1 MSVVM
6 PTSAFKLW
14 RWC

>member
-14 RWC
+14 R